1 MNNKLPIVRFNNTL
15 ESLLLQL
22 SKFTGKK
29 YYTKFKRV
37 RKINSSLPIKL
48 WIENGLEYRQKIMTK
63 DETYFLEKSINKS
76 NNSFQEIFEIKEIY
90 KEIDDK
96 SKKNLWLYLQALVI
110 LSEDYIKDKINGLS
124 L

>member
-1 MNNKLPIVRFNNTL
+1 MNDKIHILRFNDTL
-15 ESLLLQL
+15 ESLLLQI

-29 YYTKFKRV
+29 YYNKFKRV

-48 WIENGLEYRQKIMTK
+48 WIENGLEYREKIMNK
-63 DETYFLEKSINKS
+63 DETYFLEKSISKS
-76 NNSFQEIFEIKEIY
+76 NNSFQKILEIKEIY
-90 KEIDDK
+90 KEIDDS

-110 LSEDYIKDKINGLS
+110 LSEDYVKEKINELS

>member
-1 MNNKLPIVRFNNTL
+1 MKDKIPIVRFNNTL

-48 WIENGLEYRQKIMTK
+48 WIENGLEYRQKIMNK

-90 KEIDDK
+90 KEIDDR

-110 LSEDYIKDKINGLS
+110 LSEDYIKEKFNLLS

>member
-1 MNNKLPIVRFNNTL
+1 MKDKIHIVRFNDTL
-15 ESLLLQL
+15 ESLLLQI

-29 YYTKFKRV
+29 YYFKFKRI

-48 WIENGLEYRQKIMTK
+48 WIENGLEYRQKIMNK

-76 NNSFQEIFEIKEIY
+76 SNSFQEILEIKEIY
-90 KEIDDK
+90 KNIDNK
-96 SKKNLWLYLQALVI
+96 SKQNLWLYLQTLVI
-110 LSEDYIKDKINGLS
+110 LSEDYIKEKLNVLS

>member
-48 WIENGLEYRQKIMTK
+48 WIENGLEYRQKIMNK

>member
-90 KEIDDK
+90 KEIDDN

-110 LSEDYIKDKINGLS
+110 LSEDYIKDKIKLFS
-124 L
+124 

>member
-1 MNNKLPIVRFNNTL
+1 MKDKIPIVRFNNTL

-48 WIENGLEYRQKIMTK
+48 WIENGLEYRQKIMNK

-90 KEIDDK
+90 KEIDDS

-110 LSEDYIKDKINGLS
+110 LSEDYIKEKINLLS

>member
-29 YYTKFKRV
+29 YYIKFKRV

-48 WIENGLEYRQKIMTK
+48 WIENGLEYRQKIMNK
-63 DETYFLEKSINKS
+63 DETYFLEKSISKS
-76 NNSFQEIFEIKEIY
+76 NNSFQEILEIKEIY
-90 KEIDDK
+90 KEIDDN

>member
-1 MNNKLPIVRFNNTL
+1 MKDKIPIVRFNNTL

-48 WIENGLEYRQKIMTK
+48 WIENGLEYRQKIMNK

-90 KEIDDK
+90 KEIDDS

-110 LSEDYIKDKINGLS
+110 LSEDYIKEKFNLLS